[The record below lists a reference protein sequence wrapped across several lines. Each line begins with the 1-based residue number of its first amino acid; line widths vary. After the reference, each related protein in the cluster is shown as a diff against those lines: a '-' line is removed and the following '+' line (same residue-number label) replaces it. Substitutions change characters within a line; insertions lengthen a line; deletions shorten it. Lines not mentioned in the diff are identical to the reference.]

1 LKNGCNGPY
10 PAPITSLQGPL
21 KGGAIGVH
29 ERGSGVV
36 FSRCVAG
43 SLPARGTLS
52 RDAAL
57 RLLVSIK
64 ACAYNMP
71 PGAGKGQEREEK
83 EPAGTSDRYA
93 ITL

>member
-1 LKNGCNGPY
+1 MKTAVTGQTRRLLLAY
-10 PAPITSLQGPL
+10 SAPALL
-21 KGGAIGVH
+21 GGAIGVH

-43 SLPARGTLS
+43 SLPAKGTLS
-52 RDAAL
+52 HDAAL

-71 PGAGKGQEREEK
+71 PGWGKGQGSE
-83 EPAGTSDRYA
+83 GLIDRYA
-93 ITL
+93 ITV